1 MTNIFHI
8 KNPNHLGLVGESLVP
23 FPNQK
28 ELRVARGSGPVID
41 MCYTLFERNRDI
53 PGDEAQ
59 SYPTIDDHDGWNI
72 IGEGV
77 FKGWEKQS
85 EEEGFEQEI
94 WHPIIHRKDGDG
106 NRVLNS
112 VEQRDLIKFKRVE
125 RRGRMTNKIKSRL
138 YWRRCKWYTHK
149 ATMESG
155 KAKLKVLSRNHIGD
169 LGELDFGM
177 PENIMSYLT
186 TTRGGKRR
194 ALIGKTHRKKRRKKS
209 KRRKSK
215 RNKRRK
221 SKRKKSKT
229 RKSKGNPKD
238 IH

>member
-1 MTNIFHI
+1 MTNIFYI
-8 KNPNHLGLVGESLVP
+8 KNPNYLGLGGQSVVA

-41 MCYTLFERNRDI
+41 MCYTLFERNRGI

-85 EEEGFEQEI
+85 DEALFEQEI
-94 WHPIIHRKDGDG
+94 WHPIIYRKDGDG

-112 VEQRDLIKFKRVE
+112 VEQRDLIKFKRAE
-125 RRGRMTNKIKSRL
+125 RRGRMTNEIKSRL

-155 KAKLKVLSRNHIGD
+155 KAKLNVLSRDHIGD
-169 LGELDFGM
+169 LGELGFGM

-186 TTRGGKRR
+186 TRGGKRR
-194 ALIGKTHRKKRRKKS
+194 AFIGKTHRKKRRKKS

-229 RKSKGNPKD
+229 RKSKQKF
-238 IH
+238 IKIFI